1 MKKTR
6 SEIFGHA
13 GKRTEVCFCL
23 TCTFWKSFSGHSAS
37 RGVHE
42 GGWQRPLAFVCVTGR
57 RWNFA
62 AVCCVSQ
69 QMRMCSCSGAAAQ
82 KVIFL
87 IEMYCLLLYSWVK
100 MAFSLGV
107 SKAWATSPNFVK
119 QRTLSQ
125 VLRNRFTLTKTRQRN
140 GCNSGI
146 VS

>member
-42 GGWQRPLAFVCVTGR
+42 GGWQRPLAFVCRTGR

-69 QMRMCSCSGAAAQ
+69 QMRNGLLCSCSGAAQ
-82 KVIFL
+82 KVIFF
-87 IEMYCLLLYSWVK
+87 IEMYCLLLHSWVK
-100 MAFSLGV
+100 MAFSVGV
-107 SKAWATSPNFVK
+107 C
-119 QRTLSQ
+119 QRREQ
-125 VLRNRFTLTKTRQRN
+125 FRPILRNNGLFRRFYAIDSLLQRHGN
-140 GCNSGI
+140 ETDAI
-146 VS
+146 QV